1 MRKFLKYSAAG
12 LLFSVIA
19 LPISGLVAAEV
30 RTTSVSQQS
39 ADLKHLALPKNG
51 VSKEYVAQK
60 FGEPTKKEA
69 AIGEPPIT
77 VWHYDRYSVY
87 FEHNKVIH
95 TVLKKK

>member
-1 MRKFLKYSAAG
+1 MRTFLKYSAAG

-19 LPISGLVAAEV
+19 LPISGLVSAETG
-30 RTTSVSQQS
+30 TTSVSQQS
-39 ADLKHLALPKNG
+39 ADLKHLVRPGNG

-60 FGEPTKKEA
+60 FGEPASKEA
-69 AIGEPPIT
+69 AVGEPPIS

-87 FEHNKVIH
+87 FEHNRVIH